1 MESFDYIVIGAG
13 TAGCIVA
20 SRLAATDPPDGAGG
34 TRARRVLLLE
44 AGGTDRRFWV
54 TVPIGYGRTFTSPAV
69 NWLYEGEPDAALDGR
84 RPFVPRGKLLG
95 GSGAINAMVYVRGQP
110 HDYDDWCALGNP
122 GWGYQEVKPFFERAE
137 RRISITDIASFAH
150 PLTRAYL
157 ESGRRLGLPV
167 TDNFNGAQTEGV
179 GIYRFT
185 TRGGMRDSTARCYLR
200 PARRAAPDSLQVRTH
215 AHALRLLV
223 ERRRAVGVQ
232 YLHEGRTLE
241 ARAARGVILCA
252 GSINTPQLLQLSGV
266 GPASLLARHGIPLLL
281 DSPAV
286 GRNLQDHLAVS
297 YFYRSTVPTLN
308 NELSPWHGKLRA
320 VARYLLTRSGP
331 LSMSVNQGGGFV
343 RSDPSQSLPNL
354 QLYFN
359 PMSFTTT
366 TGPHRRL
373 LKPDPFPAF
382 LISCNSCRPTSR
394 GHLEIRSGDPFEQPA
409 IHMNSLATEHDVA
422 EVLSGTQLLRQITAM
437 APLAD
442 YNAGEFLPGPAAKS
456 DADRVADFRR
466 RAWSVFHPVGT
477 CAMGPDPASAVVDS
491 RLRVHGMQA
500 LRIVDASIFPTI
512 TSGNTNA
519 PTIMVAEKGAALI
532 AEEE

>member
-20 SRLAATDPPDGAGG
+20 SRLAAPDPAAG
-34 TRARRVLLLE
+34 RDARPRRVLLLE

-69 NWLYEGEPDAALDGR
+69 NWMYQAEADAALDGR
-84 RPFVPRGKLLG
+84 RTFVPRGKLLG

-110 HDYDDWCALGNP
+110 HDYDDWRALGNP
-122 GWGYQEVKPFFERAE
+122 GWGFEDVLPFFERAE
-137 RRISITDIASFAH
+137 RCIHRTDISPDAH
-150 PLTRAYL
+150 PLTHAYL

-167 TDNFNGAQTEGV
+167 TGDFNGPQTEGV
-179 GIYRFT
+179 GVYRFT
-185 TRGGMRDSTARCYLR
+185 TRGGRRDSTARSYLR
-200 PARRAAPDSLQVRTH
+200 PAQRVAGDALQLRQR
-215 AHALRLLV
+215 AHALRLLI
-223 ERRRAVGVQ
+223 EQRRAVGVQ
-232 YLHEGRTLE
+232 YRLGGRTLE
-241 ARAARGVILCA
+241 ARASRGVILSA
-252 GSINTPQLLQLSGV
+252 GSVNTPQLLQLSGI
-266 GPASLLARHGIPLLL
+266 GPASLLARHGIPLLH

-297 YFYRSTVPTLN
+297 YYYRSTIPTLN
-308 NELSPWHGKLRA
+308 DQLYPWHGKLRA
-320 VARYLLTRSGP
+320 ITRYLLTRRGP

-343 RSDPSQSLPNL
+343 RSDPSQPRPNL

-373 LKPDPFPAF
+373 LQPDPFSAF

-394 GHLEIRSGDPFEQPA
+394 GHLEIRSPDPFTPPA

-422 EVLSGTQLLRQITAM
+422 EVLSGTRLLREITAS

-442 YNAGEFLPGPAAKS
+442 YNAGEFLPGTAAQL
-456 DADRVADFRR
+456 DADRLTDFRR
-466 RAWSVFHPVGT
+466 RAWSVFHLVGT
-477 CAMGPDPASAVVDS
+477 CTMGQDPASAVVDA
-491 RLRVHGMQA
+491 RLRVHGIEA
-500 LRIVDASIFPTI
+500 LRIVDASVFPTV

-532 AEEE
+532 AEDE